1 MNIVHHKIYG
11 ESNPNP
17 VYILHGI
24 FGMLDNWH
32 LIANALSTD
41 YQVVTLD
48 ARNHGKSFHDNDA
61 SYQAMVQDIVN
72 LMSHLNHSEITLL
85 GHSMGGKTAM
95 VFADMYPEK
104 LKQLIIA
111 DIAPKKYFPGHL
123 EYFKA
128 FKDIDFTQINSRKE
142 AESAFE
148 IYAPQI
154 SVRQFLLKNL
164 EPNSDGGYKLKI
176 NIQAIEDHYLEII
189 DKISLHKTFLKPVDF
204 ILGEKSGYLKEEDK
218 EYVETHFPNVNYHL
232 VEGAG
237 HWVHADNPKQFLQIL
252 QDILKNR

>member
-11 ESNPNP
+11 ESNQNP

-32 LIANALSTD
+32 LIANELASD
-41 YQVVTLD
+41 YQVVTID
-48 ARNHGKSFHDNDA
+48 ARNHGKSFHHPDA
-61 SYQAMVQDIVN
+61 SYLAMVQDIET
-72 LMSHLNHSEITLL
+72 LMNHLGHDQISLL

-95 VFADMYPEK
+95 LFADINPQK
-104 LKQLIIA
+104 LKQLIVA

-128 FKDIDFTQINSRKE
+128 FKDIDFSTIQSRKE

-148 IYAPQI
+148 PYAPQM

-164 EPNSDGGYKLKI
+164 EPDSQGGYKLKI
-176 NIQAIEDHYLEII
+176 NIEAIENHYLEVIGAI
-189 DKISLHKTFLKPVDF
+189 EFQHVFNKPVDF
-204 ILGEKSGYLKEEDK
+204 ILGEKSGYLKTEDK
-218 EYVETHFPNVNYHL
+218 PYIEAHFPQAQYHL

-252 QDILKNR
+252 QDVLKK